1 MHHASFIVTLNH
13 NSVSLVTELISDR
26 DPSKHALISKIS
38 SCSFFVDSCPKSL
51 KIFISSGKSS
61 DDEKKVEPISLGD
74 CPVPCPKKSSKSSA
88 VHAGMRLCG
97 LLMSLLPVWQ
107 LLLGD

>member
-1 MHHASFIVTLNH
+1 MPHK
-13 NSVSLVTELISDR
+13 SVSLVTELISDR
-26 DPSKHALISKIS
+26 DRSKHALISKIS
-38 SCSFFVDSCPKSL
+38 SCSFFVYSYPKSL
-51 KIFISSGKSS
+51 IIFTSSGKSS
-61 DDEKKVEPISLGD
+61 DDEKKVETISLGD
-74 CPVPCPKKSSKSSA
+74 CPKKISPKKISPKKISPKKSSA

>member
-13 NSVSLVTELISDR
+13 KSVSLVNELISDR

-38 SCSFFVDSCPKSL
+38 SCSFFVDSYPKSL
-51 KIFISSGKSS
+51 IIFISSGKSS

-74 CPVPCPKKSSKSSA
+74 CPKESSA
-88 VHAGMRLCG
+88 VHAGMQLCG
-97 LLMSLLPVWQ
+97 LLLSLLPVWQ

>member
-1 MHHASFIVTLNH
+1 MPHK
-13 NSVSLVTELISDR
+13 SVSLVTELISDQDR
-26 DPSKHALISKIS
+26 SKHALISKIS

-74 CPVPCPKKSSKSSA
+74 CPKKISPKKSSA